1 MPSDVLEADEVAQD
15 APAREPWHGLLD
27 YYGYHAPS
35 GAWYFVGWIEQ
46 RHVAPGKPTTA
57 ELRVDFENGTL
68 SGPGIVTYFYRPDLG
83 ERGSGVVVHFPS
95 SGRGMGRPAWMN
107 LLSDGRSAGLT
118 VPTGCQHL
126 RGTDLGARLF
136 AELS

>member
-1 MPSDVLEADEVAQD
+1 MPADVLEVEAAAWD

-27 YYGYHAPS
+27 YYGHHAAS

-46 RHVAPGKPTTA
+46 RHVAPDKPTTA
-57 ELRVDFENGTL
+57 DLRVDFEGGEL

-95 SGRGMGRPAWMN
+95 SGRGMGRPVW
-107 LLSDGRSAGLT
+107 L
-118 VPTGCQHL
+118 
-126 RGTDLGARLF
+126 
-136 AELS
+136 ELSNADHSFTWSDFRPPNSCRQR